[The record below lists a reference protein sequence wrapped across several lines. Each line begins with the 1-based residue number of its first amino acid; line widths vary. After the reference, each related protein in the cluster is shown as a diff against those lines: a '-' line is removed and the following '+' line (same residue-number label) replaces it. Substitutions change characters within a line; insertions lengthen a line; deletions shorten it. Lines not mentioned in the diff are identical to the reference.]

1 MLSSS
6 ASLSCY
12 FGWQEVGTCTPI
24 FTCSAGAEHRLS
36 AVTCFALQRHVFTG
50 ELSLESAEY
59 TSEFENSNWPRLKHF
74 MSSNLAYQ
82 TFKWKKK
89 KRKERF
95 VLFLCS
101 IINLLLL
108 VNSVV
113 YARSS

>member
-6 ASLSCY
+6 ASLSCC

-24 FTCSAGAEHRLS
+24 LTRSAGAEHRLS

-59 TSEFENSNWPRLKHF
+59 TSEFGNSNWPRLKCF

-82 TFKWKKK
+82 TFKVKK
-89 KRKERF
+89 KRK
-95 VLFLCS
+95 VCTFLMFYNKLASTSKQCS
-101 IINLLLL
+101 
-108 VNSVV
+108 VC
-113 YARSS
+113 